1 MLCFGKFP
9 VAIRFVDE
17 KDGGGGVS
25 KKSTV
30 NILSHSAEK
39 NRRGT
44 L

>member
-9 VAIRFVDE
+9 EAKKFADE

-25 KKSTV
+25 KNSAG
-30 NILSHSAEK
+30 NNLPHSAEK